1 MSKGKGPTK
10 GSARFLQDQ
19 KKPARQNI
27 HLSTGIVL
35 RQRILPIV
43 LVVAMLVT
51 LAVRTGLCDPKPENA
66 GTSTSTA
73 LAPLT
78 APLAAAG
85 SSPVLLIAQDQ
96 ASTAPPN
103 DRVPSSQQENPAPS
117 PPSPPTPPPRQRAAS
132 RSVLSE
138 HLSSDLSEYLHQH
151 HLPYVDALVFSNASG
166 RPTLV
171 KLSGQVRTEHG
182 KEDAETK
189 SSDFLNEPGLRTQN
203 HIEVDAG
210 LASTVPSSNSAS
222 VVPASSVGSAAAS
235 PMAAAPAIAANPCA
249 DLCLKDEGH
258 CDNTCRSQA
267 AGGASGGGLSI
278 QGIMGQF
285 GQSATQLQQCNEQC
299 QQTRE
304 HCTYDCSQAASSGPP
319 PEGADSGGARPD
331 VSDHRSEGPDT
342 PPE

>member
-1 MSKGKGPTK
+1 MSKGKEPTK
-10 GSARFLQDQ
+10 GTARFLQEE
-19 KKPARQNI
+19 KKRARQNI

-35 RQRILPIV
+35 RQRILPIAV
-43 LVVAMLVT
+43 GAAMLVT
-51 LAVRTGLCDPKPENA
+51 LVVRTGLCAPKPGNA
-66 GTSTSTA
+66 GISTTTA
-73 LAPLT
+73 LDPLT
-78 APLAAAG
+78 GPLAAAG
-85 SSPVLLIAQDQ
+85 SSPVLLIAQEQ
-96 ASTAPPN
+96 ASTTPPN
-103 DRVPSSQQENPAPS
+103 DSVPSSQQENPAPS
-117 PPSPPTPPPRQRAAS
+117 PPPPRQRAAS

-151 HLPYVDALVFSNASG
+151 HLPYVDAMVFSNASG

-210 LASTVPSSNSAS
+210 LASIVPASNSAS
-222 VVPASSVGSAAAS
+222 VVPASSAGSAAAS

>member
-10 GSARFLQDQ
+10 GSARFLQEE
-19 KKPARQNI
+19 KKRARHNI
-27 HLSTGIVL
+27 HFSTGIVL
-35 RQRILPIV
+35 RQRILPIA
-43 LVVAMLVT
+43 VVAAMLVT
-51 LAVRTGLCDPKPENA
+51 LVVRTGLCDPNPGDA
-66 GTSTSTA
+66 RISTTA
-73 LAPLT
+73 LDPLT

-85 SSPVLLIAQDQ
+85 SSSVVLIAQDQ

-103 DRVPSSQQENPAPS
+103 DSVPSSQQENPAPS
-117 PPSPPTPPPRQRAAS
+117 LPSPPTPPPRQRAAS

-151 HLPYVDALVFSNASG
+151 HLPYVDAMVFSNASG

-189 SSDFLNEPGLRTQN
+189 CSDFLNQPGLRTQN

-210 LASTVPSSNSAS
+210 LASTMPSSNSAS
-222 VVPASSVGSAAAS
+222 VIPASSAGSAAAS
-235 PMAAAPAIAANPCA
+235 PMAAAPAIAANPCT

>member
-1 MSKGKGPTK
+1 MSKGKGPTE
-10 GSARFLQDQ
+10 GSAGLLQEE
-19 KKPARQNI
+19 KNPARQNI

-35 RQRILPIV
+35 RQRILPIAA
-43 LVVAMLVT
+43 VVAMLVT
-51 LAVRTGLCDPKPENA
+51 LVVRTGLCDPNPGNA
-66 GTSTSTA
+66 GISTTTP
-73 LAPLT
+73 LDPLT
-78 APLAAAG
+78 APLAAEG
-85 SSPVLLIAQDQ
+85 SSSVLLIAQDQ
-96 ASTAPPN
+96 ASTAPPS
-103 DRVPSSQQENPAPS
+103 DSVPSSQQENPAP
-117 PPSPPTPPPRQRAAS
+117 PPPAPPPRQRATS

-189 SSDFLNEPGLRTQN
+189 SSDFLNVSGLRTQN

-210 LASTVPSSNSAS
+210 LASIAPASNSAS
-222 VVPASSVGSAAAS
+222 VVPASSMGSAAAS
-235 PMAAAPAIAANPCA
+235 PPAAAPAIAANPCA